1 MPAGV
6 KRPQLIAVDSNVLLD
21 RAEDHEL
28 VLDAFD
34 TIRRRLPVPEFI
46 LTPTVLEE
54 LVLKADDGDTA
65 RDRRLA
71 RKVLANLLLWRVRPM
86 NFIPVG
92 RGIVAEIARKIRRAE
107 LIPDDEVNDSLIVA
121 EAALVLAT
129 LLLSSDA
136 HIKDLDYPRLKI
148 LLEASDV
155 TAPLIAS
162 PAKIVREFFA

>member
-1 MPAGV
+1 MAVGV
-6 KRPQLIAVDSNVLLD
+6 KRPQFIAVDSNVLLD
-21 RAEDHEL
+21 RAADDEA

-34 TIRRRLPVPEFI
+34 TIRRRLPAAEFI

-54 LVLKADDGDTA
+54 LVLKTDHGDTVL
-65 RDRRLA
+65 DRRLA
-71 RKVLANLLLWRVRPM
+71 RKVLANLLEWRVRPM

-92 RGIVAEIARKIRRAE
+92 RGIVAEIARKIRRAD

-121 EAALVLAT
+121 EAALIAAT
-129 LLLSSDA
+129 LLMSSDA

-162 PAKIVREFFA
+162 PAKIVRRFF

>member
-1 MPAGV
+1 MAVGA
-6 KRPQLIAVDSNVLLD
+6 KKPQLIAVDSNVLLD
-21 RAEDHEL
+21 RAQDDEM

-34 TIRRRLPVPEFI
+34 TIRRRLPAPEFI

-54 LVLKADDGDTA
+54 LVLKAEQGDTPL
-65 RDRRLA
+65 DRRLA
-71 RKVLANLLLWRVRPM
+71 RKVLANLLKWRVRPM

-92 RGIVAEIARKIRRAE
+92 RGIVAEIARKIRRAD

-121 EAALVLAT
+121 EAALVAAT

-148 LLEASDV
+148 L
-155 TAPLIAS
+155 
-162 PAKIVREFFA
+162 